1 VIVLSPSVLSADLL
15 FLHEEFESV
24 LQAGLDTVHLD
35 IMDGHFVPNLSYGL
49 NMVHAVKRFGR
60 LKFDC
65 HLMVTEPEK
74 YLADLAMTK
83 PEFITVHYEATNHLH
98 RLIHR
103 IKELGCQAGVSLN
116 PATPPEMLE
125 YVLLDIDVVLVMAVN
140 PGFGGQRFIDSA
152 LLKIAYLRDIALRR
166 GHALKIQVDGG
177 ITLETGRSALNEG
190 ATHLVAGASF
200 FQSPDRAAFARALTQ
215 RVPLGL

>member
-1 VIVLSPSVLSADLL
+1 MVLSPSVLAADLL
-15 FLHEEFESV
+15 FLQEEFESV
-24 LQAGLDTVHLD
+24 LQAGLESVHLD

-74 YLADLAMTK
+74 YLADLAMAK

-98 RLIHR
+98 RLVHR

-116 PATPPEMLE
+116 PATPPELLE
-125 YVLLDIDVVLVMAVN
+125 YVLPDIDVVLVMAVN
-140 PGFGGQRFIDSA
+140 PGFGGQRFISSV
-152 LLKIAYLRDIALRR
+152 LPKIASLRQMALRR

-177 ITLETGRSALNEG
+177 ITLETGRLAFNEG

-200 FQSPDRAAFARALTQ
+200 FQCPDRAGFARALA
-215 RVPLGL
+215 LGADADYK